1 MLSRYSEIVICS
13 RFLNCE
19 LWYCDMNS
27 TLGSVVP
34 LAMFVFVFVFEFV
47 FQFVFLLDNE
57 RRADTGHR
65 WVEILLT
72 LYSTR
77 SSDNVVALVRPD
89 HYWCNTPCHAD
100 NHVTRQMLVL
110 IIFRTCWWRSSK
122 QATADV
128 IPADNYVTSLR
139 EALSGWC
146 YADMIDI

>member
-1 MLSRYSEIVICS
+1 
-13 RFLNCE
+13 
-19 LWYCDMNS
+19 MNS

-72 LYSTR
+72 LYSAR

-89 HYWCNTPCHAD
+89 HC
-100 NHVTRQMLVL
+100 
-110 IIFRTCWWRSSK
+110 
-122 QATADV
+122 
-128 IPADNYVTSLR
+128 
-139 EALSGWC
+139 
-146 YADMIDI
+146 